1 MIVIYKNNQPFDML
15 DIEEFN
21 ERDYFGELLELMG
34 EHHLDY
40 TFQPYH
46 DEDTRVQAARMVC

>member
-1 MIVIYKNNQPFDML
+1 MIIIYKNNQPFDML

-21 ERDYFGELLELMG
+21 ERDYFGEMLELMG

-40 TFQPYH
+40 SGDVH
-46 DEDTRVQAARMVC
+46 EDDTRVQAARMVC

>member
-21 ERDYFGELLELMG
+21 EQDYFHELLDLMG
-34 EHHLDY
+34 GHHLDY
-40 TFQPYH
+40 SGLAC
-46 DEDTRVQAARMVC
+46 EDGTRVQAARMVC